1 MTTIRE
7 SMDRAGA
14 YIRSKT
20 TVVPEAGIVLG
31 TGLGGLA
38 REIEADAVIPYN
50 EIPGFAV
57 STVESHSGKLIIG
70 TLSGKKVAAMQGR
83 FHSYEG
89 FSMQQI
95 TFPIRVMKELGARML
110 AISNAAGG
118 MNPEFSVG
126 DLVLIRDHIN
136 LLGGN
141 PLIGVNEPHL
151 GPRFPDM
158 SRSYSRRLMDIAH
171 EVARAGNMTLRE
183 GVYVAVAGPSL
194 ETAAE
199 YRFLRMIGAD
209 MVGMSTV
216 PETIV
221 AIQMGMEVLGCTIIS
236 DMCIPE
242 TLKPGD
248 ISRIIAACE
257 RVEPKLTF
265 LVREVLRRMRAPQRV
280 Q

>member
-1 MTTIRE
+1 MTSIHK
-7 SMDRAGA
+7 SMERAGA

-31 TGLGGLA
+31 TGLGGLG
-38 REIEADAVIPYN
+38 REIEVDVVIPYD
-50 EIPGFAV
+50 EIPGFVV
-57 STVESHSGKLIIG
+57 STAESHSGKLIIG
-70 TLSGKKVAAMQGR
+70 TLSGKKVIAMQGR

-89 FSMQQI
+89 FSMQEI
-95 TFPIRVMKELGARML
+95 TFPVRVMKALGARML

-136 LLGGN
+136 LLGDN
-141 PLIGVNEPHL
+141 PLIGVNEPEL
-151 GPRFPDM
+151 GLRFPDM
-158 SRSYSRRLMDIAH
+158 SRPYSRRLMDIARKT
-171 EVARAGNMTLRE
+171 ARDENMTLRE

-221 AIQMGMEVLGCTIIS
+221 AVQMGMEVLGCTIIS

-242 TLKPGD
+242 TLEPGD
-248 ISRIIAACE
+248 ISKIIAVCE
-257 RVEPKLTF
+257 RAEPTLT
-265 LVREVLRRMRAPQRV
+265 LLIREVMRRM
-280 Q
+280 

>member
-7 SMDRAGA
+7 TMERAGA
-14 YIRSKT
+14 YIRSRT
-20 TVVPEAGIVLG
+20 TVVPDAGIVLG

-38 REIEADAVIPYN
+38 REIEPDAVIPYSD
-50 EIPGFAV
+50 IPGFV
-57 STVESHSGKLIIG
+57 QSTVESHSGKLIIG

-83 FHSYEG
+83 FHFYEG
-89 FSMQQI
+89 FSMREI
-95 TFPIRVMKELGARML
+95 TFPVRVMRALGAVTL
-110 AISNAAGG
+110 VISNAAGG
-118 MNPEFSVG
+118 MNPEFSIG

-136 LLGGN
+136 LLGDN
-141 PLIGVNEPHL
+141 PLIGVNEPEL

-158 SRSYSRRLMDIAH
+158 SRPYSRRLMDIARD
-171 EVARAGNMTLRE
+171 VARAGNMTLRD
-183 GVYVAVAGPSL
+183 GVYVSVAGPSL

-221 AIQMGMEVLGCTIIS
+221 AVQMGMEVLGCTIIS

-242 TLKPGD
+242 TLEPAD
-248 ISRIIAACE
+248 INQIIAACE
-257 RVEPKLTF
+257 RTEPKLTF
-265 LVREVLRRMRAPQRV
+265 LVREILRRM
-280 Q
+280 